1 MTTPADDA
9 VVGPRAPAGD
19 PGPGTRAPGGAAP
32 VGDAPHAP
40 AGDAPAPGAASPPPA
55 GAADRVRTGWS
66 LLPLRT
72 RLVGIITALL
82 AAGLLIAGLTT
93 ATLLERYLVGQVDRR
108 LATEAEYLAQ
118 QKVSSLLFGARGDD
132 ETLLPTDYALVV
144 TDMSGTSEPF
154 GRDVTYAEYGVP
166 DLPEMTPD
174 QARALEGEPFV
185 VGSSRAGA
193 TWRVVAF
200 AVWQGE
206 RDIGTVSVG
215 LPLGD
220 VNRTVHRI
228 TLLLLTSGLG
238 IVVLGALAGSWAVRR
253 ALRPL
258 REIESTAASI
268 AAGDLSRRVPP
279 APASTEVGRLG
290 TALNGMLAQIES
302 AFADRTASEARMR
315 RFVADASHELRTPL
329 AAIRGYGELY
339 RMGALTEKDQ
349 VDDTFRRVEESA
361 TRMGGLVEDLL
372 ALARLD
378 DGRPMRPGDVDLAV
392 LAADALSDLHALDPS
407 RPTALLAPD
416 GAALRS
422 CVVAGDER
430 MLRQVVSNLV
440 GNVVQHTPAGTPVE
454 LSVGVLADRP
464 GEGLLEVR
472 DHGPGIDP
480 EHAARVFERFYRVD
494 ASRTRGGTSGGG
506 TGGGAG
512 LGMAIVAAIVAAHR
526 GEVSLAQTPGG
537 GTTVRVLLP
546 LSARGPAGGAGDEGT
561 PDEDATDEG
570 AADGSARDARGRQ
583 GDAQGRPGDTP
594 GRSRD
599 APGTGG
605 NASVGAVHDG
615 G

>member
-1 MTTPADDA
+1 MSATPAGAPAPDRQDA
-9 VVGPRAPAGD
+9 LDEPRDSVRGPAADEPDTGPAPSAGQESGAARSEGRATGPAPAGSD
-19 PGPGTRAPGGAAP
+19 GPT
-32 VGDAPHAP
+32 
-40 AGDAPAPGAASPPPA
+40 A
-55 GAADRVRTGWS
+55 GAALPSRAALLADRARTAWAGV
-66 LLPLRT
+66 PLRA

-82 AAGLLIAGLTT
+82 AVGLLIAGLTT

-108 LATEAEYLAQ
+108 LETEAAYLAQ
-118 QKVSSLLFGARGDD
+118 READSLFGDSRPGDSSFV
-132 ETLLPTDYALVV
+132 PTDYVLVV
-144 TDMSGTSEPF
+144 TDVLGGRKTS
-154 GRDVTYAEYGVP
+154 GRDTTYREYGVP
-166 DLPEMTPD
+166 APPDLTPAE
-174 QARALEGEPFV
+174 ARATDRRPFDV
-185 VGSSRAGA
+185 PSNRPGSS
-193 TWRVVAF
+193 WRFVAF
-200 AVWQGE
+200 SMSSGGE
-206 RDIGTVSVG
+206 AIGTVSVG

-220 VNRTVHRI
+220 VQRTVKRI

-253 ALRPL
+253 SLRPL

-268 AAGDLSRRVPP
+268 AAGDLSRRVPT
-279 APASTEVGRLG
+279 APETTEVGRLG
-290 TALNGMLAQIES
+290 AALNGMLAQIEK

-378 DGRPMRPGDVDLAV
+378 DGRPMRLDDVDLAV

-407 RPTALLAPD
+407 RATALLGPD
-416 GAALRS
+416 GAPLRS

-454 LSVGVLADRP
+454 LSVGVVADRP
-464 GEGLLEVR
+464 GEGVLEVR

-494 ASRTRGGTSGGG
+494 ASRSRGGTAGGG

-512 LGMAIVAAIVAAHR
+512 LGMAIVAAIVTAHR
-526 GEVSLAQTPGG
+526 GDVSLTQTPGG
-537 GTTVRVLLP
+537 GTTVRVALP
-546 LSARGPAGGAGDEGT
+546 LARPGGV
-561 PDEDATDEG
+561 EDQ
-570 AADGSARDARGRQ
+570 AADDADEAGTEVDDTRTTVASAEDEL
-583 GDAQGRPGDTP
+583 
-594 GRSRD
+594 
-599 APGTGG
+599 
-605 NASVGAVHDG
+605 
-615 G
+615 